1 MEKESKEKQAKEKEE
16 KRIIQER
23 GLQLLALDQE
33 LRRIEEQ
40 YAILEQNII
49 SLELTKQNLNE
60 VKKIKDKEI
69 LANLAEG
76 IFVMAKALEND
87 KVLINV
93 GKNVILEKSSEDAKK
108 IIEARIEELSMLKT
122 ILSNEAQKILNEI
135 KTIEEEIKNLQS

>member
-135 KTIEEEIKNLQS
+135 KIIEEEIKNLQS